1 MMNMMTSMSDDDN
14 DDNVEN
20 LVVGTSDVPGLLSRK
35 DLTESPMSDP
45 ER

>member
-14 DDNVEN
+14 VGN

>member
-1 MMNMMTSMSDDDN
+1 MMNMMTSMSD

-35 DLTESPMSDP
+35 DLTESPMLDP

>member
-1 MMNMMTSMSDDDN
+1 MMNMMTSMSD